1 MAGFRPGEFT
11 PNRQTFIVSLKVK
24 NPTDRT
30 LPINGATY
38 ALELEGHEIA
48 NGSGDLD
55 RQIPAFGEEVVD
67 VEVNTQLAV
76 GPRPEGAGTGPYRRR
91 QMGLPN
97 LGYPQARRRLL
108 ARAAQLW

>member
-1 MAGFRPGEFT
+1 MAGFHPGEFT

-24 NPTDRT
+24 NPNDHT

-55 RQIPAFGEEVVD
+55 RQIPAFGEDVVD
-67 VEVNTQLAV
+67 VEVNT
-76 GPRPEGAGTGPYRRR
+76 
-91 QMGLPN
+91 
-97 LGYPQARRRLL
+97 
-108 ARAAQLW
+108 